1 MRGRARLVFSVTVGG
16 ICAAF
21 VAPSASLAAVP
32 ITSIGP
38 GHSRAPIRITRSS
51 RPVVGGPSAF
61 PAPGREMLPQL
72 TLIDFTAPAGR
83 TSATLLPVAAAHPAT
98 PFKEEPTTTVAPAPP
113 PPPDPPVPAPAP
125 IQVPAQQPVQAPQ
138 PPVVQDTGS
147 SLGGVWACI
156 RQAESSGNYGANTG
170 NGYYGAYQF
179 LPSTWVSVGGS
190 GLPSDAPPAE
200 QDMRAQMLQQRSG
213 WGQWST
219 HSMCGV

>member
-21 VAPSASLAAVP
+21 VAPTASLAAIP
-32 ITSIGP
+32 ITTTGP

-51 RPVVGGPSAF
+51 RPVVGGRSAF

-83 TSATLLPVAAAHPAT
+83 TSATLLPVATAHPAT

-113 PPPDPPVPAPAP
+113 PPPDPPAPAPTPAPA
-125 IQVPAQQPVQAPQ
+125 QHPVQASQ
-138 PPVVQDTGS
+138 PAVVQDTGS

-156 RQAESSGNYGANTG
+156 RQAESSGNYADNTG